1 MVINRSMKRLINKT
15 AVLIL
20 TAIFILTS
28 FPVYAFAKHK
38 DYTLSH
44 LEETMTGIVNWKK
57 SESNGKNKNLFSK
70 KVISEAGNGTVD
82 WYAVGLGRMGQE
94 DDYFS
99 YLAMLKNFVQ
109 QKYSEEDKLDAQ
121 KATEWHRISLA
132 ILSLGGDP
140 TDVGVDK
147 AGKHI
152 NLIADGTYNRGNTES
167 LGSQGING
175 YIWGLIA
182 LDSMRYEVPEN
193 SADTRDSIIQ
203 KILENQQSS
212 GAFSFNGTE
221 ADIDITAMALTSLA
235 PYYNSEQSYVVHDNN
250 TTVRE
255 AVDKA
260 IDYLSNS
267 QGDDGGFTS
276 WGLKNC
282 ESSAQVM
289 VALCSLGIDPVND
302 KRFIKNGNN
311 ILDGLMQYR
320 VEDGGFTHSYDE
332 DKDNPSASPG
342 KSNSMASEQA
352 LYSFISLYRYQ
363 TNLRSLFDFRPEMT
377 KEQKEQIK
385 KLEEDINSMSEDYGT
400 IQKLFEEYLEIPST
414 ERCYVKNYWKL
425 SDAMKKAGIKNTSEH
440 LSAVM
445 NENTSQKGTV
455 INIFQQ
461 QAVTLNLIFNEN
473 DLEEYKGLPDKM
485 GTEYYATVIRL
496 IDKLEASKNN
506 EEYKSIYDDLIVKKS
521 QIEGV
526 QREIEDIN
534 AFILESLYPFEK
546 ISYKD
551 KDNIESILYRI
562 EQLDENDRNLVL
574 GYEDVLRGKTQI
586 TTQIRAVII
595 GIIITLITAI
605 LITILI
611 LRFRK
616 KRKCKEEQL
625 MINEDNDNDDW

>member
-1 MVINRSMKRLINKT
+1 MKRLINKT

-235 PYYNSEQSYVVHDNN
+235 PY
-250 TTVRE
+250 
-255 AVDKA
+255 
-260 IDYLSNS
+260 
-267 QGDDGGFTS
+267 
-276 WGLKNC
+276 
-282 ESSAQVM
+282 
-289 VALCSLGIDPVND
+289 
-302 KRFIKNGNN
+302 
-311 ILDGLMQYR
+311 
-320 VEDGGFTHSYDE
+320 
-332 DKDNPSASPG
+332 
-342 KSNSMASEQA
+342 
-352 LYSFISLYRYQ
+352 
-363 TNLRSLFDFRPEMT
+363 
-377 KEQKEQIK
+377 
-385 KLEEDINSMSEDYGT
+385 
-400 IQKLFEEYLEIPST
+400 
-414 ERCYVKNYWKL
+414 
-425 SDAMKKAGIKNTSEH
+425 
-440 LSAVM
+440 
-445 NENTSQKGTV
+445 
-455 INIFQQ
+455 
-461 QAVTLNLIFNEN
+461 
-473 DLEEYKGLPDKM
+473 
-485 GTEYYATVIRL
+485 
-496 IDKLEASKNN
+496 
-506 EEYKSIYDDLIVKKS
+506 
-521 QIEGV
+521 
-526 QREIEDIN
+526 
-534 AFILESLYPFEK
+534 
-546 ISYKD
+546 
-551 KDNIESILYRI
+551 
-562 EQLDENDRNLVL
+562 
-574 GYEDVLRGKTQI
+574 
-586 TTQIRAVII
+586 
-595 GIIITLITAI
+595 
-605 LITILI
+605 
-611 LRFRK
+611 
-616 KRKCKEEQL
+616 
-625 MINEDNDNDDW
+625 